1 MTPSVVVPLV
11 VPRPAPPAA
20 RPPPPPP
27 PPLPHSPAYSA
38 EGSQQ
43 YFAERGRGR
52 GGRGGYERGGGRG
65 GRGAAP
71 FSPLGST
78 DEGGFEYEPH
88 PHGYSGGGGEGRG
101 RGRGRG
107 RFSPELSSSGVVGG
121 GRFEGRGRGGGGRG
135 RGDFDGGRGSG
146 GRFSERGGRRGGGRG
161 GFAERG
167 GRGGGGRGGRGGGG
181 AGGSELEVASAVS
194 RLFHGEVNQG
204 AEQPMWRYFDPE
216 GNMQGP
222 FPAKDM
228 ETWFQEGYLANPGLK
243 VCGTER
249 KVAPPNLPPPEFFI
263 PLGALIYWV
272 RRGHKFSPIT
282 VADVMAKR
290 LPVELQKLK
299 DGAEKVSAPGKEED
313 DTKGEEENVAGSTAD
328 SAGGVAEEERGP
340 EEETS
345 GEAVV
350 DAQEV
355 NTDVA
360 PAVEETPEEDED
372 IQKLAAHMAELA
384 VKHAIEE
391 NED

>member
-1 MTPSVVVPLV
+1 MAKWIDKKYFTNAMSVRKVTQQGSGAWIELQYVLADIKREAALTILPTNTQINTSERGGGSGMTPSVVVPLV

-135 RGDFDGGRGSG
+135 RPFNDDCLVTNQTAK
-146 GRFSERGGRRGGGRG
+146 EQ
-161 GFAERG
+161 EQW
-167 GRGGGGRGGRGGGG
+167 
-181 AGGSELEVASAVS
+181 SELFLDSFGTVS
-194 RLFHGEVNQG
+194 VILSSVSPPR
-204 AEQPMWRYFDPE
+204 
-216 GNMQGP
+216 
-222 FPAKDM
+222 FP
-228 ETWFQEGYLANPGLK
+228 T
-243 VCGTER
+243 R
-249 KVAPPNLPPPEFFI
+249 KLIVKRFF
-263 PLGALIYWV
+263 
-272 RRGHKFSPIT
+272 
-282 VADVMAKR
+282 
-290 LPVELQKLK
+290 
-299 DGAEKVSAPGKEED
+299 
-313 DTKGEEENVAGSTAD
+313 
-328 SAGGVAEEERGP
+328 
-340 EEETS
+340 
-345 GEAVV
+345 
-350 DAQEV
+350 
-355 NTDVA
+355 
-360 PAVEETPEEDED
+360 
-372 IQKLAAHMAELA
+372 
-384 VKHAIEE
+384 
-391 NED
+391 